1 MVSHLETKK
10 LIITVKKMKAAS
22 GSKNLILTAPVYLVV
37 FSAFFDT
44 HAQMPVLAPFASS
57 LGATPFVL
65 GIVVG
70 VYSLFNMAGNFA
82 GGATIDR
89 KGWKTPL
96 FIGLI
101 GATLLLL
108 LYTTAQA
115 PYHLVLIRA
124 GHGFLGGFLVPSAL
138 ACLTIGGSKG
148 ESRFYG
154 SRLAFFGATIGL
166 AAVTGPMVAGII
178 AGRFGFAPVYLILA
192 VVMAVSTIVAARFF
206 RDQAGCSSYPEAP
219 GLNLFTLFKRQK
231 MLTAFICALGTMG
244 STGTLA
250 SFLPTRAAAIGMG
263 HAETGALFATFAL
276 VAIFVQMLWP
286 RKLKPLLKS
295 DSRGCM
301 LGLLLLASALSM
313 AAFATSPAA
322 MFSSLAIYG
331 TGFGFSFQGMLGLV
345 ISDSDESWR
354 GRAIGIFFAVY
365 SLGVA
370 VVPPVSGLIWQ
381 HQQAIFPFYTAA
393 AFALVSFFLV
403 VKRNG

>member
-1 MVSHLETKK
+1 
-10 LIITVKKMKAAS
+10 MKAALCEN
-22 GSKNLILTAPVYLVV
+22 KLIFTVPVYLVV

-57 LGATPFVL
+57 LGATPFIL
-65 GIVVG
+65 GVVIG
-70 VYSLFNMAGNFA
+70 AYSLFNIAGNFA

-101 GATLLLL
+101 GVTLSLL
-108 LYTTAQA
+108 LYTTASI

-124 GHGFLGGFLVPSAL
+124 GHGLLGGFLVPSAL

-148 ESRFYG
+148 ESSFYG
-154 SRLAFFGATIGL
+154 SRIAFFGATIGL
-166 AAVTGPMVAGII
+166 AAVTGPMAAGII
-178 AGRFGFAPVYLILA
+178 AGRLGYAAVYLTLA
-192 VVMAVSTIVAARFF
+192 TVMAAATITAASFF
-206 RDQAGCSSYPEAP
+206 RAQAGCSSYPEAP
-219 GLNLFTLFKRQK
+219 GLNPFKLFKRPE

-250 SFLPTRAAAIGMG
+250 SFLPTRAASLEMG
-263 HAETGALFATFAL
+263 HAETGMLFATFAL
-276 VAIFVQMLWP
+276 VAIIVQMLWP

-301 LGLLLLASALSM
+301 LGLLLLATALIL
-313 AAFATSPAA
+313 AAFVNTPAT
-322 MFSSLAIYG
+322 MFIALAIYG

-370 VVPPVSGLIWQ
+370 VVPPLSGLIWQ
-381 HQQAIFPFYTAA
+381 YQQAIFPFYTAA
-393 AFALVSFFLV
+393 AFALISFILII
-403 VKRNG
+403 KRNI